1 MAIDKLTLY
10 NNALLLLGQRKLSSL
25 TEDRTPRHDLDLVW
39 DLGADDYCLEIVKP
53 VFSRLTDKLT
63 SSSTSTEHDL
73 DNVFTLPSDYVT
85 VVGVYSDAVLD
96 QPVSRYI
103 IEDDTLACNHATIYL
118 RYVSNGRA
126 LANWSPSFARV
137 VAAYLAREVCI
148 KISPERYEEIQS
160 IYVDRVEIA
169 KTLED
174 EKEPDRSSK
183 PTVSLSN
190 DWRHIYNDALMILG
204 LDEITANDDD
214 SNRRSKIDR
223 VVDAG
228 VVEDLL
234 EDTGWTFALKSTKLQ
249 YDSSLEPSWGYDYV
263 FGKPTDLHRIDG
275 LFQDEYMYSP
285 LKYYRDEGSY
295 FFADVQEMYLQ
306 YLSSDWLATPSD
318 WPTFFKRLV
327 AARLAQDVAPS
338 LRSEGADPEY
348 AMTVYEE
355 RKRSAEANDAMSSPP
370 RKLAPGNWTQARY
383 NPYRRGNR
391 GRP

>member
-1 MAIDKLTLY
+1 MAIDQLTLY

-25 TEDRTPRHDLDLVW
+25 TEDRAPRYDLDLVW
-39 DLGADDYCLEIVKP
+39 DLGAADYCLEIVKP

-63 SSSTSTEHDL
+63 TSTTSTEHDL
-73 DNVFTLPSDYVT
+73 DNVFTLPSDFVT

-103 IEDDTLACNHATIYL
+103 IEDDTLACNHETIYL

-126 LANWSPSFARV
+126 LANWSASFARV
-137 VAAYLAREVCI
+137 VAAYLARETT
-148 KISPERYEEIQS
+148 ISIQPDRYEEIQS
-160 IYVDRVEIA
+160 LFVDRVEIA

-183 PTVSLSN
+183 PTVTLTN

-234 EDTGWTFALKSTKLQ
+234 EDTGWTFALKSTKMD
-249 YDSSLEPSWGYDYV
+249 YDPSVEPAWGYNYA
-263 FGKPTDLHRIDG
+263 FGKPSDLHRIDG
-275 LFQDEYMYSP
+275 VFQDEYMNTP
-285 LKYYRDEGSY
+285 LKLYKDEEDY
-295 FFADVQEMYLQ
+295 FFADITEIYLQ
-306 YLSSDWLATPSD
+306 YLSTSWLTTPSD
-318 WPTFFKRLV
+318 WPTFFKRLL
-327 AARLAQDVAPS
+327 AGRIAQDVAPS
-338 LRSEGADPEY
+338 LKAEGADPAY
-348 AMTVYEE
+348 AMEIYEE
-355 RKRSAEANDAMSSPP
+355 RKRSAEANDAMSAPP
-370 RKLAPGNWTQARY
+370 RILSEGYWVRSRY
-383 NPYRRGNR
+383 NPYRRGTR